1 MIFKHKLSNLL
12 NLSRIKHACDQLWFK
27 AQHSLSCKSD
37 NMHLLTM
44 QEATLAII
52 PAEALFKANVKV
64 SKEQLHYAFEG
75 ERLTVSS
82 TESSGASSAVAVDAS
97 KSASW
102 LSSSRVLKVVAL
114 LGGVV
119 AFSNVSYAKCLE
131 ISDGVAVPHRIE
143 ADQCYELQGGNEFS
157 GQTIVLGKLF
167 VKAGRSATLNSH
179 SNIVLGGD
187 GVLEIRGSFEMRPNS
202 QISLNGNASLT
213 NTGEIIMQNTAAI
226 GATGSPNIRNLGR
239 MIMDSLSRISLTG
252 ETTFKNSGELS
263 MTGAI
268 MLIDNKSTYT
278 NVGTNYADL
287 GAAFTFKNDSRF
299 FNQGRTLL
307 AKNSQMTFQ
316 GNSKAESRRQMPVD
330 GRISFNDNS
339 IFENYAL
346 FKLQTP
352 GQLNFGD
359 SSQLLNNHTIELRG
373 KAKFYAKARILN
385 DGTVAVKQGASV
397 HTMQNALFINNGTF
411 RNEGGGFTID
421 NQNNFLN
428 QSIISGGQSR
438 SQGHDRLESK
448 AEENIKANEKPQ
460 KPRPSIKERENSK
473 DLIEAK
479 KALDNANQAEFDEAN
494 VLPEDLSPDAMATDL
509 SHNNKAKVSAKATAA
524 APAGVNAANAANT
537 ASAAAPAAAAANAAS
552 APDNAALV
560 SPANVSP
567 ANVSPA
573 TSSPAEA
580 SPAYTAPA
588 STEAGEP
595 SADDNVPMSDASEY
609 DFKGNANVNDLFPKS
624 SQN

>member
-27 AQHSLSCKSD
+27 AQHSLSFKSY

-52 PAEALFKANVKV
+52 PAQSLLTANVKV
-64 SKEQLHYAFEG
+64 SKEQLHYAFDE
-75 ERLTVSS
+75 ERSTVSS
-82 TESSGASSAVAVDAS
+82 TASSADAVASAADVDAS

-226 GATGSPNIRNLGR
+226 GAAGSPNIRNLGR

-346 FKLQTP
+346 FKLQTL

-479 KALDNANQAEFDEAN
+479 KALDKANQAEFDEAN

-509 SHNNKAKVSAKATAA
+509 SHNNKAKDAAKAPAA
-524 APAGVNAANAANT
+524 VNAVNAANT
-537 ASAAAPAAAAANAAS
+537 ASAAAPAAANAAS
-552 APDNAALV
+552 TPDNAALA

-588 STEAGEP
+588 STEAVES

-609 DFKGNANVNDLFPKS
+609 DFKGNSNVNDLFPKS